1 MNQVRT
7 GDTKSGMTGL
17 FCCIESINRY
27 EAERK
32 KWLVLIDTISGTFAK
47 ERILNWLVVVSFPD
61 RVPTNV
67 SRYHWTQIGFSLK
80 RRWIVVENV
89 TNFKTQSNTSFLLL
103 QRHWFTSNF
112 TTTYCLLLKHTVFHL
127 TAMTQLQS
135 VPSTISLSL
144 LSWLPLS
151 FSASLTWL

>member
-1 MNQVRT
+1 MIQRVVWLGYFVALNQ
-7 GDTKSGMTGL
+7 SIGMKRRGKNDWFWLIQSQGL
-17 FCCIESINRY
+17 LPRKESSTDSL
-27 EAERK
+27 
-32 KWLVLIDTISGTFAK
+32 WSV
-47 ERILNWLVVVSFPD
+47 FPD
-61 RVPTNV
+61 RVSTNV

-80 RRWIVVENV
+80 RRWVVVENV

-144 LSWLPLS
+144 SLLSWLPLS